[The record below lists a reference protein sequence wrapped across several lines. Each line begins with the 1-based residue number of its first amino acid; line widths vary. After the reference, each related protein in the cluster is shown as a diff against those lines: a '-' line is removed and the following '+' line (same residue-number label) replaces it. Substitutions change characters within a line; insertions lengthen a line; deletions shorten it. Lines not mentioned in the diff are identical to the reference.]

1 MSPSDSA
8 PICRPLG
15 DGLVLRTAAS
25 PADIER
31 VAEINGVIHDP
42 GVAGLTQALAR
53 HFPGLE
59 MRDLIF
65 VEDERTG
72 AAVSTLMLIPW
83 TLYYDGI
90 PLPAGEL
97 AIVGTL
103 EPYRRRGLIRAQV
116 DYFRSRLH
124 ERGCLISHIQGIPCY
139 YRQFGY
145 EYAIPLEGGLR
156 LSGRELPPAPAQAIP
171 LRRATEDDIPL
182 LGELH
187 RRAAQDLGIHAGRSL
202 EEWRYQLHYA
212 KGTETGGETWLIQGE
227 GATWGYFR
235 LPDHHFG
242 DELAV
247 SEVSRLS
254 YDQALGALH
263 WLVALATGRKLP
275 GVRLNLP
282 ADTTIMR
289 AARSFGAHDLGTYA
303 WQIRLP
309 DAPAL
314 LRAIGPALERRIA
327 ASPFAG
333 LTRQLQLGFYRDSV
347 TLDFAAGA
355 LASVTASG
363 PCDGG
368 ANFPPQAFVQLV
380 LGYKTLD
387 ELHSRY
393 PDVGV
398 SPAARLLIST
408 LFPPMTSFL
417 YPPY

>member
-1 MSPSDSA
+1 M
-8 PICRPLG
+8 
-15 DGLVLRTAAS
+15 VLRTAAG

-42 GVAGLTQALAR
+42 GVASLTRALAH

-59 MRDLIF
+59 MRDIVF

-90 PLPAGEL
+90 PLPAGEM

-103 EPYRRRGLIRAQV
+103 EPYRRRGLVRAQV

-124 ERGCLISHIQGIPCY
+124 ERVCLISNIQGIPYY

-145 EYAIPLEGGLR
+145 EYAIPLEEACGSAGA
-156 LSGRELPPAPAQAIP
+156 LPPARTSVHVAPGD
-171 LRRATEDDIPL
+171 RRDIPL
-182 LGELH
+182 LSELH
-187 RRAAQDLGIHAGRSL
+187 RWAAKDLGIHAGRSL
-202 EEWRYQLHYA
+202 EEWRYQFHYA
-212 KGTETGGETWLIQGE
+212 KGTETEGETWLIQGE
-227 GATWGYFR
+227 GAASGYFR

-254 YDQALGALH
+254 YDQALGVLH
-263 WLVALATGRKLP
+263 WLVALATERKLP

-309 DAPAL
+309 DVPAL

-333 LTRQLQLGFYRDSV
+333 LTGQLQLGFYRDSV
-347 TLDFAAGA
+347 TLDFIAGK

-368 ANFPPQAFVQLV
+368 INFPPQAFVQLV

-387 ELHSRY
+387 ELHSMY

-398 SPAARLLIST
+398 APAARLLLST
-408 LFPPMTSFL
+408 LFPPTSSFL
-417 YPPY
+417 YSPY

>member
-1 MSPSDSA
+1 
-8 PICRPLG
+8 
-15 DGLVLRTAAS
+15 VLRTPAS

-42 GVAGLTQALAR
+42 GVASLTRSLAH

-59 MRDLIF
+59 LRDILF

-83 TLYYDGI
+83 TLYYEGI
-90 PLPAGEL
+90 PLPAGEM

-103 EPYRRRGLIRAQV
+103 EPYRCRGLIRAQV
-116 DYFRSRLH
+116 AHFEERLH
-124 ERGCLISHIQGIPCY
+124 ERGCLISHIQGIPYY

-145 EYAIPLEGGLR
+145 EYAMPLEGGLR
-156 LSGRELPPAPAQAIP
+156 LSGRELLSAPAQAFTF
-171 LRRATEDDIPL
+171 RQATEDDLPL
-182 LGELH
+182 LSGLY
-187 RRAAQDLGIHAGRSL
+187 RSAAKDLGIHAGRTS
-202 EEWRYQLHYA
+202 EQWRYVFRYA
-212 KGTETGGETWLIQGE
+212 PGTETEGETWLIQGD
-227 GATWGYFR
+227 GATTGYFR
-235 LPDHHFG
+235 LPGHHFG

-247 SEVSRLS
+247 SEISRLS

-263 WLVALATGRKLP
+263 WLVALAAQRELP

-309 DAPAL
+309 SVPAL
-314 LRAIGPALERRIA
+314 LRAIGPALEGRIA

-347 TLDFAAGA
+347 TLDFAAGK

-363 PCDGG
+363 PYDGG
-368 ANFPPQAFVQLV
+368 INFPPQAFVQLL
-380 LGYKTLD
+380 LGTRTLD
-387 ELHSRY
+387 ELHSMY

-398 SPAARLLIST
+398 APAARLLLST
-408 LFPPMTSFL
+408 LFPPTSSFL
-417 YPPY
+417 YSPY